1 MKWKLILDIM
11 VGKAEEKRGDNYNI
25 MCSICGGNYPLELV
39 KKASET
45 MKHRGPDFSGEFS
58 DGIISLAHNRLSII
72 DLDSEANQPF
82 TSPFCPHLVL
92 VFNGEIYNYK
102 ELRQELKKQG
112 IPFFTQSD
120 TEVLLHAYA
129 FLGEECLQ
137 RLNGDFAFCILD
149 KRDDS
154 LFLARDRLGNKPL
167 FYALNQGKF
176 FFASEIKAVLEI
188 GKFSF
193 DLEEVSKWI
202 LFSNGSEN
210 KTIYQGIFSFPP
222 ASFGR
227 FSNGEL
233 KIKKYWEC
241 VPCVDLNLG
250 QDEALERL
258 EEILG
263 DAVRIRLRSDVAVAL
278 SVSGGV
284 DSSILAHL
292 ANKMGAKC
300 HYFGVNFKESNQDET
315 KHIKQLQRDL
325 GVEINYIAP
334 TLENIKDDF
343 LNLVQTQDEIFRSF
357 SIYSQYLLFKSI
369 APFCKVVLG
378 GQGADELFGGYYH
391 HIGRYIFSNPI
402 EFENRIKL
410 YGNEALREYQFGL
423 KCSLRD
429 SLKMQLFFEDNQGGI
444 EKLKKMGF
452 FIPSMENLLERFLLD
467 FNQGL
472 WLDTFRY
479 NLPNLLR
486 YEDRNAMAFG
496 IENRTPFTDYRV
508 VEFAFNLDSNLKF
521 ARGYSKYILR
531 LLLEKMGSK
540 ELAWRKDKVGFS
552 APEVQLMQT
561 LGYNYES
568 LFDIRMMVFEGL
580 RGRI

>member
-1 MKWKLILDIM
+1 
-11 VGKAEEKRGDNYNI
+11 

-39 KKASET
+39 RKASQT
-45 MKHRGPDFSGEFS
+45 MVHRGPDFSGEFS
-58 DGIISLAHNRLSII
+58 DGVVALAHNRLSII

-92 VFNGEIYNYK
+92 VFNGEIYNYLEIK
-102 ELRQELKKQG
+102 QELTKLG

-120 TEVLLHAYA
+120 TEVLLHAFAY
-129 FLGEECLQ
+129 LGEKCLEKF
-137 RLNGDFAFCILD
+137 NGDFAFCILD
-149 KRDDS
+149 KRDSS

-167 FYALNQGKF
+167 FYYLENEKF
-176 FFASEIKAVLEI
+176 FFASEIKALLQIKSFE
-188 GKFSF
+188 F
-193 DLEEVSKWI
+193 DLQEVSKWL
-202 LFSNGSEN
+202 LFGNGGEN
-210 KTIYQGIFSFPP
+210 KTIYKGILNFPP
-222 ASFGR
+222 AHFAR
-227 FSNGEL
+227 FANGDL
-233 KIKKYWEC
+233 QIKKYWEC

-423 KCSLRD
+423 KCPLRD

-452 FIPSMENLLERFLLD
+452 LIPSMENLLERFLLD

-508 VEFAFNLDSNLKF
+508 VEFAFTLDSNLKF
-521 ARGYSKYILR
+521 AKGYSKYILR

>member
-1 MKWKLILDIM
+1 
-11 VGKAEEKRGDNYNI
+11 

-39 KKASET
+39 RKASQT
-45 MKHRGPDFSGEFS
+45 MVHRGPDFSGEFS
-58 DGIISLAHNRLSII
+58 DGVVALAHNRLSII

-92 VFNGEIYNYK
+92 VFNGEIYNYLEIK
-102 ELRQELKKQG
+102 QELTKLG

-120 TEVLLHAYA
+120 TEVLLHAFAY
-129 FLGEECLQ
+129 LGEKCLEKF
-137 RLNGDFAFCILD
+137 NGDFAFCILD
-149 KRDDS
+149 KRDSS

-167 FYALNQGKF
+167 FYYLENEKF
-176 FFASEIKAVLEI
+176 FFASEIKALLQIKSFE
-188 GKFSF
+188 F
-193 DLEEVSKWI
+193 DLQEVSKWL
-202 LFSNGSEN
+202 LFGNGGEN
-210 KTIYQGIFSFPP
+210 KTIYKGILNFPP
-222 ASFGR
+222 AHFAR
-227 FSNGEL
+227 FANGDL
-233 KIKKYWEC
+233 QIKKYWEC

-423 KCSLRD
+423 KCSLGD

-452 FIPSMENLLERFLLD
+452 LIPSMENLLERFLLD

-508 VEFAFNLDSNLKF
+508 VEFAFTLDSNLKF

>member
-1 MKWKLILDIM
+1 
-11 VGKAEEKRGDNYNI
+11 

-39 KKASET
+39 RKASQT
-45 MKHRGPDFSGEFS
+45 MVHRGPDFSGEFS
-58 DGIISLAHNRLSII
+58 NGVVALAHNRLSII

-82 TSPFCPHLVL
+82 ISPFCPHLVL
-92 VFNGEIYNYK
+92 VFNGEIYNYLEIK
-102 ELRQELKKQG
+102 QELTKLG

-120 TEVLLHAYA
+120 TEVLLHAFAY
-129 FLGEECLQ
+129 LGEKCLEKF
-137 RLNGDFAFCILD
+137 NGDFAFCILD
-149 KRDDS
+149 KRDSS

-167 FYALNQGKF
+167 FYYWENEKF
-176 FFASEIKAVLEI
+176 FFASEIKALLQIKSFE
-188 GKFSF
+188 F
-193 DLEEVSKWI
+193 DLQEVSKWL
-202 LFSNGSEN
+202 LFGNGGEN
-210 KTIYQGIFSFPP
+210 KTIYKGILNFPP
-222 ASFGR
+222 AHFAR
-227 FSNGEL
+227 FANGDL
-233 KIKKYWEC
+233 QIKKYWEC

-250 QDEALERL
+250 QDEAVERL

-278 SVSGGV
+278 SASGGV

-402 EFENRIKL
+402 EFANRIKL
-410 YGNEALREYQFGL
+410 YGNDALREYQFGL

-429 SLKMQLFFEDNQGGI
+429 SLNIQLFFEDNQGGI

-452 FIPSMENLLERFLLD
+452 LIPSMENLLERFLLD

-508 VEFAFNLDSNLKF
+508 VEFAFTLDSNLKF

>member
-1 MKWKLILDIM
+1 
-11 VGKAEEKRGDNYNI
+11 

-39 KKASET
+39 RKASQT
-45 MKHRGPDFSGEFS
+45 MVHRGPDFSGEFS
-58 DGIISLAHNRLSII
+58 DGVVALAHNRLSII

-92 VFNGEIYNYK
+92 VFNGEIYNYLEIK
-102 ELRQELKKQG
+102 QELTKLG

-120 TEVLLHAYA
+120 TEVLLHAFAY
-129 FLGEECLQ
+129 LGEKCLEKF
-137 RLNGDFAFCILD
+137 NGDFAFCILD
-149 KRDDS
+149 KRDSS

-167 FYALNQGKF
+167 FYYLENEKF
-176 FFASEIKAVLEI
+176 FFASEIKALLQIKSFE
-188 GKFSF
+188 F
-193 DLEEVSKWI
+193 DLQEVSKWL
-202 LFSNGSEN
+202 LFGNGGEN
-210 KTIYQGIFSFPP
+210 KTIYKGILNFPP
-222 ASFGR
+222 AHFAR
-227 FSNGEL
+227 FANGDL
-233 KIKKYWEC
+233 QIKKYWEC

-315 KHIKQLQRDL
+315 KHIKQLQSDL

-391 HIGRYIFSNPI
+391 HVGRYIFSNPI

-452 FIPSMENLLERFLLD
+452 LIPSMENLLERFLLD

>member
-1 MKWKLILDIM
+1 MAFVW
-11 VGKAEEKRGDNYNI
+11 N
-25 MCSICGGNYPLELV
+25 GG
-39 KKASET
+39 
-45 MKHRGPDFSGEFS
+45 
-58 DGIISLAHNRLSII
+58 
-72 DLDSEANQPF
+72 
-82 TSPFCPHLVL
+82 
-92 VFNGEIYNYK
+92 
-102 ELRQELKKQG
+102 
-112 IPFFTQSD
+112 
-120 TEVLLHAYA
+120 
-129 FLGEECLQ
+129 
-137 RLNGDFAFCILD
+137 
-149 KRDDS
+149 
-154 LFLARDRLGNKPL
+154 
-167 FYALNQGKF
+167 
-176 FFASEIKAVLEI
+176 
-188 GKFSF
+188 
-193 DLEEVSKWI
+193 
-202 LFSNGSEN
+202 EN
-210 KTIYQGIFSFPP
+210 KTIYKGILNFPP
-222 ASFGR
+222 AHFAR
-227 FSNGEL
+227 FANGDL
-233 KIKKYWEC
+233 QIKKYWEC

-315 KHIKQLQRDL
+315 KHIKQLQSDL

-423 KCSLRD
+423 KCSLGD

-444 EKLKKMGF
+444 EKLKKWAF
-452 FIPSMENLLERFLLD
+452 LYLLWRIFWKDSCLILIKGCGWILLD
-467 FNQGL
+467 TIFL
-472 WLDTFRY
+472 IFCVMKIEMPWL
-479 NLPNLLR
+479 L
-486 YEDRNAMAFG
+486 A
-496 IENRTPFTDYRV
+496 
-508 VEFAFNLDSNLKF
+508 LKI
-521 ARGYSKYILR
+521 AR
-531 LLLEKMGSK
+531 LLQIIVS
-540 ELAWRKDKVGFS
+540 W
-552 APEVQLMQT
+552 
-561 LGYNYES
+561 S
-568 LFDIRMMVFEGL
+568 LLLIL
-580 RGRI
+580 ILI

>member
-1 MKWKLILDIM
+1 
-11 VGKAEEKRGDNYNI
+11 

-508 VEFAFNLDSNLKF
+508 VEFAFTLDSNLKF

>member
-1 MKWKLILDIM
+1 M

-241 VPCVDLNLG
+241 VPCVDSTLG
-250 QDEALERL
+250 QKEALDRL

-325 GVEINYIAP
+325 GVEINYITP

-452 FIPSMENLLERFLLD
+452 LIPSVENLLERFLLD

-508 VEFAFNLDSNLKF
+508 VEFAFTLDSNLKF
-521 ARGYSKYILR
+521 TRGYSKYILR

>member
-1 MKWKLILDIM
+1 
-11 VGKAEEKRGDNYNI
+11 

-39 KKASET
+39 RKASQT
-45 MKHRGPDFSGEFS
+45 MVHRGPDFSGEFS
-58 DGIISLAHNRLSII
+58 NGVVALAHNRLSII

-92 VFNGEIYNYK
+92 VFNGEIYNYLEIK
-102 ELRQELKKQG
+102 QELTKLG

-120 TEVLLHAYA
+120 TEVLLHAFAY
-129 FLGEECLQ
+129 LGEKCLEKF
-137 RLNGDFAFCILD
+137 NGDFVFCILD
-149 KRDDS
+149 KRDSS

-167 FYALNQGKF
+167 FYYLENEKF
-176 FFASEIKAVLEI
+176 FFASEIKALLQIKSFE
-188 GKFSF
+188 F
-193 DLEEVSKWI
+193 DLQEVSKWL
-202 LFSNGSEN
+202 LFGNGGEN
-210 KTIYQGIFSFPP
+210 KTIYKGILNFPP
-222 ASFGR
+222 AHFAR
-227 FSNGEL
+227 FANGDL
-233 KIKKYWEC
+233 QIKKYWEC

-315 KHIKQLQRDL
+315 KHIKQLQSDL
-325 GVEINYIAP
+325 GVEINYITP

-343 LNLVQTQDEIFRSF
+343 LKLVQTQDEIFRSF

-423 KCSLRD
+423 KCSLGD

-452 FIPSMENLLERFLLD
+452 LIPSMENLLERFLLD

-508 VEFAFNLDSNLKF
+508 VEFAFNLDSSLKF